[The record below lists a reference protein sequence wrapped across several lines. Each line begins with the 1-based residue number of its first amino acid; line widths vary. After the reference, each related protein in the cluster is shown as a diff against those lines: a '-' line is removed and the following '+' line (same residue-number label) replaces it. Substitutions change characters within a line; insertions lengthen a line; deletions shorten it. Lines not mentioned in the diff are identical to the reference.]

1 MSNPSKPRVIK
12 DFEKLEESIQER
24 IKLEYPRG
32 FHRHL
37 IQFSMA
43 DGRKVS
49 ALPFETDDRYYMVRM
64 SVTEA
69 KEIIASDDDY
79 DDDGILKDDVQ
90 SEYEDKYDDD
100 EGIDLDQIADE
111 DGDDD

>member
-1 MSNPSKPRVIK
+1 MSTPSKPRVIK
-12 DFEKLEESIQER
+12 DFEKLDGDIQER

-37 IQFSMA
+37 INFSMA

-49 ALPFETDDRYYMVRM
+49 ALPFETEDHYYMVRM

-69 KEIIASDDDY
+69 KQIIEKDDDY
-79 DDDGILKDDVQ
+79 DDDGILRDDIQ
-90 SEYEDKYDDD
+90 SEYEEKYDD
-100 EGIDLDQIADE
+100 EIDLDQIADI
-111 DGDDD
+111 DDDED

>member
-1 MSNPSKPRVIK
+1 MSSPSKPRVIK
-12 DFEKLEESIQER
+12 DFEKLEDSIQER

-49 ALPFETDDRYYMVRM
+49 ALPFETEDRYYMVRM

-69 KEIIASDDDY
+69 KQIIREDDDY
-79 DDDGILKDDVQ
+79 DEDGILKDDVQ
-90 SEYEDKYDDD
+90 SEYEDKYDD
-100 EGIDLDQIADE
+100 IDLDEIP
-111 DGDDD
+111 DDDEED